1 MLSGTSAHPEQSPL
15 PARTG
20 FEFIVEDIVTHDQL
34 DTNAR
39 FADRSAPIVLV
50 GADGGSETPTL
61 TTVTIYATVRLQSA
75 PGNSQSASGRNN
87 MKIFVTAVWLGIAGM
102 MGIESACALSTTT
115 TTTAK
120 PKPAPAPMIGG
131 GVPAVLLIGGVLL
144 GTKLLK
150 RQRLL

>member
-1 MLSGTSAHPEQSPL
+1 
-15 PARTG
+15 
-20 FEFIVEDIVTHDQL
+20 
-34 DTNAR
+34 
-39 FADRSAPIVLV
+39 
-50 GADGGSETPTL
+50 
-61 TTVTIYATVRLQSA
+61 
-75 PGNSQSASGRNN
+75 